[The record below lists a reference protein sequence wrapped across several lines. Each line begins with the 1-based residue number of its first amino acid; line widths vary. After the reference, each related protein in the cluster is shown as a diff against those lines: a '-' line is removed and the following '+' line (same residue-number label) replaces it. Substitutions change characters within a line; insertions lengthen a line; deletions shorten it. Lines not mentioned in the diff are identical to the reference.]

1 MITTTEIIREA
12 CLWWMAICGV
22 ALLIIAFFALGPW
35 LDKKFPEDKFF
46 KKILGEKWYERIDKF
61 I

>member
-1 MITTTEIIREA
+1 MSTQEIIKDMA
-12 CLWWMAICGV
+12 LWWMATGGV

-46 KKILGEKWYERIDKF
+46 KKILGEKFFNFLDRVL
-61 I
+61 